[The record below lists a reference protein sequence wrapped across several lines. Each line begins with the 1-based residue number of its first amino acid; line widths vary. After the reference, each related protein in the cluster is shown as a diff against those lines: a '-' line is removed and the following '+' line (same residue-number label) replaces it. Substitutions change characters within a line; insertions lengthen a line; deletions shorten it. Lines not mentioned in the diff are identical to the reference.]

1 MDAQGQ
7 FGFERVF
14 DSQGRE
20 FVSSPQYAR
29 SLPLSS
35 VQLNVP
41 PESRATWYTT
51 SFVNSGYLEFKP
63 HAEDKVISV
72 CQMHRVVFTTHCLED
87 VNNEV
92 DGDMKFQVKDL
103 PTRDDFYPALHGMI
117 KHKLEWGPQY
127 QFYGRATFET
137 GVAEWTKRVMS
148 DFGDILH
155 KEKIYGVVGISRYP
169 YECCPNIWRA
179 FCELCWGPLCNT
191 FHHGNGEMG
200 ISLYDMKG
208 ICGLPILGDVQYEE
222 FIPQNKDLQQN
233 GVYPPAITELLKIHS
248 QLCIYHNQST
258 VSWAQWIG
266 HFYQEKI
273 IYKASGDGKR
283 KLQGQ
288 TLKAP
293 EITLHISK
301 EGRVAAFLAFWLSR
315 FVLPSVDRNVRPET
329 FHMACL
335 MAQGVRVSL
344 APTILGYIYN
354 GLGEIAT
361 HPKGP
366 GSSSAS
372 FPIHYVIG
380 WLGEHMGLYVP
391 QTDKG
396 FVKDYPFLVRYA
408 GVKPKDFRLNRARII
423 FRRDKELIYRP
434 TTFIEDEGRS
444 FADKKDL
451 SNRKFEFLVCKRY
464 ALLPARVNNNLW
476 LEPYYPNTFA
486 REFGFDKGVPSDK
499 LSFSVHL

>member
-1 MDAQGQ
+1 MLENGGIRKEARCAASSSSCAQLPPSSSQAKHQTLGGQSKGSHSQLKWTSKPISMASIGSFDPSDPHCGSVPGFNLPSQALCIKRLLCATLDSFPFELKWDAQGQ

-301 EGRVAAFLAFWLSR
+301 EGRVAAFW
-315 FVLPSVDRNVRPET
+315 
-329 FHMACL
+329 H
-335 MAQGVRVSL
+335 
-344 APTILGYIYN
+344 
-354 GLGEIAT
+354 
-361 HPKGP
+361 
-366 GSSSAS
+366 
-372 FPIHYVIG
+372 
-380 WLGEHMGLYVP
+380 
-391 QTDKG
+391 
-396 FVKDYPFLVRYA
+396 
-408 GVKPKDFRLNRARII
+408 
-423 FRRDKELIYRP
+423 
-434 TTFIEDEGRS
+434 
-444 FADKKDL
+444 
-451 SNRKFEFLVCKRY
+451 
-464 ALLPARVNNNLW
+464 
-476 LEPYYPNTFA
+476 
-486 REFGFDKGVPSDK
+486 FG
-499 LSFSVHL
+499 